1 MRSLLSPILFQEVF
15 GHADIDEIPWKKL
28 IHGAFPHGVKL
39 NIHSGICKC
48 LHPFFIVKLSLQES
62 YRHPRRYASSITFP
76 TLRSPRANTPSS
88 TVTSA
93 SCQLYFKLFLFN
105 CCKIHALQSLHGECI
120 LHLETSVPTGT
131 G

>member
-48 LHPFFIVKLSLQES
+48 LHPFSLSSFRSRNHTDIPDGML
-62 YRHPRRYASSITFP
+62 
-76 TLRSPRANTPSS
+76 LRSPFQPCGPRGQIHLQHCDICLVPVIFQTFFCS
-88 TVTSA
+88 TAVR
-93 SCQLYFKLFLFN
+93 
-105 CCKIHALQSLHGECI
+105 IHALQSLHGECI

>member
-1 MRSLLSPILFQEVF
+1 MRSLLSPILFSGSF